1 MRAAIAMLST
11 SLVVLGVSQAHAAD
25 VNLRVIISSDIQPGS
40 YGIVDFGSARP
51 PPVLYER
58 PVVIL
63 KRAAPERAQPLYLHV
78 PPGHAKNWSKHCH
91 KYGAC
96 ARPVYFVRSAEYE
109 PGYKPKKERKEKKDK
124 KD

>member
-1 MRAAIAMLST
+1 MRAAFPLLFA
-11 SLVVLGVSQAHAAD
+11 LGAAPAIAAD
-25 VNLRVIISSDIQPGS
+25 VNLRIIVSGDLQPGA

-58 PVVIL
+58 PVVVH
-63 KRAAPERAQPLYLHV
+63 KKSAPERVQPLYLHV

-96 ARPVYFVRSAEYE
+96 ARPVYFVKSAEYE
-109 PGYKPKKERKEKKDK
+109 PGHKPKKAKKDK

>member
-1 MRAAIAMLST
+1 MRAAVSMLWM
-11 SLVVLGVSQAHAAD
+11 SLLALGVSPAHAAD
-25 VNLRVIISSDIQPGS
+25 VNLRVIVSGDVRPGV

-51 PPVLYER
+51 SPVLYER

-63 KRAAPERAQPLYLHV
+63 KKPAAERVQPLYLHV

-96 ARPVYFVRSAEYE
+96 TRPVYFVTSAEYE
-109 PGYKPKKERKEKKDK
+109 PGYKPKKEKAR
-124 KD
+124 

>member
-1 MRAAIAMLST
+1 MLA
-11 SLVVLGVSQAHAAD
+11 LPAFAAD
-25 VNLRVIISSDIQPGS
+25 VNLRVIVSSDLQPGN

-58 PVVIL
+58 PVVAL
-63 KRAAPERAQPLYLHV
+63 KKAERVPPLYLHV

-96 ARPVYFVRSAEYE
+96 ARPVYFVKSEEYE
-109 PGYKPKKERKEKKDK
+109 PGYKPKKEKKDK

>member
-1 MRAAIAMLST
+1 MRAAISMLST
-11 SLVVLGVSQAHAAD
+11 SLLALGVSQAHAAD
-25 VNLRVIISSDIQPGS
+25 VDLRVIVSSDVRPGI

-63 KRAAPERAQPLYLHV
+63 KKAVPERVQPLYLHV

-96 ARPVYFVRSAEYE
+96 TRPVYFVRSAEYE
-109 PGYKPKKERKEKKDK
+109 PGYKPKKDK